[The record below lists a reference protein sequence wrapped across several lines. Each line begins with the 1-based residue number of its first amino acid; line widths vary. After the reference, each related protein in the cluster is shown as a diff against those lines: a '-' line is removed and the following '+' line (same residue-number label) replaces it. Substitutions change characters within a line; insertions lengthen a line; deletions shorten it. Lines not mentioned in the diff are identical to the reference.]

1 MQSNDPNIQQAVQ
14 EEVVSRQTRALE
26 EIAEKYESGRGG
38 VESSVDAPTGAA
50 YKQAAADENKQKKQM
65 ERLERAEAMAANEN
79 TRGRD
84 ENIIESD
91 DEDEGAD
98 EDEALRT
105 LRQNRLRQIKRAQR
119 EKVEQVG
126 KGHGQYREI
135 LQDDFL
141 KEMTSSDRV
150 ICHFYHRDFERCKI
164 MDHHLKRLS
173 MRHLETKFVKIDAEK
188 APFFVNK
195 LVIRTMPTVCFF
207 YDGVCKGKIIGF
219 DGLSDEMPEGKEDEW
234 PTITLARL
242 MGKCLI
248 IDSEKIVDE
257 EGIEEAKKAQVEAMR
272 RNVFS
277 GVRGEV
283 KLDDD
288 EDDFNLDNID
298 DVDPSF

>member
-38 VESSVDAPTGAA
+38 MESSVDAPTGSA
-50 YKQAAADENKQKKQM
+50 YKQAAVDESKQKKQQ

-98 EDEALRT
+98 EDESLRT

-119 EKVEQVG
+119 EKMEQVG

-141 KEMTSSDRV
+141 KEMTGSDRV

-188 APFFVNK
+188 SPFFVNK

-242 MGKCLI
+242 MAKCLI
-248 IDSEKIVDE
+248 IDTEKIVDE

-288 EDDFNLDNID
+288 EDDFDLDNID
-298 DVDPSF
+298 DVDPSY